1 MTAASR
7 TDPQTRLVK
16 AMGHPLRHRILVR
29 LNERQASPST
39 LAKELDEP
47 LGNVAY
53 HVKILLE
60 NDAIELV
67 ETKPVRGAIEHIYR
81 ATARPFF
88 DDEHWARL
96 PLSLRR
102 ALFDETMQKAWEH
115 VVEAAEG
122 SGFDDPRVHVS
133 WTPLDLDREGYE
145 EVANLLA
152 EALDRALAIHAQS
165 SGRLAEFPEA
175 QRESE
180 RTELAIMHYHRPR
193 G

>member
-16 AMGHPLRHRILVR
+16 AMGHPLRHRILVC

-81 ATARPFF
+81 ATAR
-88 DDEHWARL
+88 
-96 PLSLRR
+96 
-102 ALFDETMQKAWEH
+102 
-115 VVEAAEG
+115 
-122 SGFDDPRVHVS
+122 VHMS
-133 WTPLDLDREGYE
+133 WTPLELDREGYE
-145 EVANLLA
+145 EVADLLA
-152 EALDRALAIHAQS
+152 EALDRVLAIEAES
-165 SGRLAEFPEA
+165 SGRLAELPEA

-180 RTELAIMHYHRPR
+180 RTELAVMHYHRSR